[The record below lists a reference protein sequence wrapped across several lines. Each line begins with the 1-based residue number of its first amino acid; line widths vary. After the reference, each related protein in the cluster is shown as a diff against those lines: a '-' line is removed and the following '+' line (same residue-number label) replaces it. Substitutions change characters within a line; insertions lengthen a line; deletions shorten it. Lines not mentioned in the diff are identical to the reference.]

1 MKNYMAQLYGS
12 VIWLSY
18 MAQLYGNYTLN
29 DLTILS
35 FLFAMAL
42 FIDTAYSYG
51 RHFLLLG
58 LCYSCTILARF
69 LCDSCA
75 ILARFLHDSCMIHTR
90 EAEQPHRERQTF
102 LGHLKSDYRMQ
113 ENYLHGKPSSTINAM
128 LAATAWN
135 LMKLMRKL
143 KFLCAHFWQNTIYQ
157 LQQPMLLF
165 VKIK

>member
-1 MKNYMAQLYGS
+1 MAQLYGS
-12 VIWLSY
+12 VIW
-18 MAQLYGNYTLN
+18 QLYVKR
-29 DLTILS
+29 LTILS
-35 FLFAMAL
+35 FPFAMAL
-42 FIDTAYSYG
+42 FIDTAYPYA
-51 RHFLLLG
+51 RHFLLLC

-69 LCDSCA
+69 L
-75 ILARFLHDSCMIHTR
+75 HDSCTILTR

-113 ENYLHGKPSSTINAM
+113 ENYLHGKASSTINAM

-143 KFLCAHFWQNTIYQ
+143 KFLCAHFGQNTIYQ